1 MKKCGKECIFF
12 MVSDEYEKAM
22 HLGQKEYSAC
32 INKGLHPY
40 LTCMEDIM
48 APYET
53 ESKVK
58 LGLQEIPLNQVVG
71 TFAEG
76 RSSAFARNFMPLLE
90 SETEFGQK
98 WMTLYS
104 SMLEEGLRDPIICY
118 EFLNKFYVQ
127 EGNKRVS
134 VSKYIGAVTIEANV
148 TRIIPKRTD
157 AKEIQLY
164 YEFLEFFEKTGVNYL
179 TFTKTG
185 SYGLLLKEL
194 KENPEDPWTEEDAMD
209 LRSAYA
215 RFKKEYLAA
224 GGDKLVTTV
233 ADAFLVY
240 LHIFGYAATKDA
252 TSSELSKNISRVW
265 SEFKIYGRERQ
276 ASISMNPVEDP
287 KKHVFT
293 NLIPQKQHAV
303 AWIHEKSPEV
313 SAWTY
318 NHELGREHVEDVFG
332 NRIRTGS
339 FYDVPAE
346 KADEVIADVISK
358 GFDIIFATSP
368 QHIAA
373 CAKAAV
379 LHPDVKFL
387 NCSLNT
393 SYKSVRSY
401 YLRTYEAKF
410 IIGCIAG
417 AMADNNRVGYIADYP
432 VFGSVASINA
442 FALGAKSVNPRAE
455 IYLDWSTLKERTDD
469 GLFDRNDVY
478 IISNRDLN
486 SPATISREFGLYKRG
501 ETPVNYAMPVWH
513 WGKLYEEILRSIL
526 NNNWKDEEE
535 SAGIYALNYWWGMSS
550 GAIDVITSQKLPPEL
565 LRLTETLKTAII
577 NRSLVPFS
585 GLLRFQD
592 GSCLDAGEG
601 LAPEDLI
608 RMDQLVEGIHGHI
621 PVPDELRDEF
631 RDFMNS
637 QAVFRPEAETQL

>member
-1 MKKCGKECIFF
+1 MTF
-12 MVSDEYEKAM
+12 DEYEKAM

-40 LTCMEDIM
+40 LICMEDIM

-76 RSSAFARNFMPLLE
+76 RSSAFARNFMPLLDTD
-90 SETEFGQK
+90 SEFALK
-98 WMTLYS
+98 WMALYD

-134 VSKYIGAVTIEANV
+134 VSKYMGAVTIEAQV

-185 SYGLLLKEL
+185 SYGLLLKEI
-194 KENPEDPWTEEDAMD
+194 KEDSDSGFTEDDAMD

-224 GGDKLVTTV
+224 GGEKLVTTV

-240 LHIFGYAATKDA
+240 LHIFGYASLKDA
-252 TSSELSKNISRVW
+252 TGSELSRNITRVW
-265 SEFKIYGRERQ
+265 SEFKIYGRDRQ
-276 ASISMNPVEDP
+276 AAISLNPVEDP

-293 NLIPQKQHAV
+293 NLIPQKRHAA
-303 AWIHEKSPEV
+303 AWIYEKNATV

-318 NHELGREHVEDVFG
+318 SHELGREHVEELFK
-332 NRIRTGS
+332 NRMSADAFFDIS
-339 FYDVPAE
+339 AE
-346 KADEVIADVISK
+346 QADEKLEEIIK
-358 GFDIIFATSP
+358 QGYDIIFATSP

-373 CAKAAV
+373 CVKAAAA
-379 LHPDVKFL
+379 HPDVKFL

-417 AMADNNRVGYIADYP
+417 AMADNNHIGYLADYP

-442 FALGAKSVNPRAE
+442 FTLGARAVNPRAE
-455 IYLDWSTLKERTDD
+455 IFLDWSTLKDHTEGDM
-469 GLFDRNDVY
+469 FAKNDVY
-478 IISNRDLN
+478 IISNRDLIA
-486 SPATISREFGLYKRG
+486 PAHASREFGLYCVG

-513 WGKLYEEILRSIL
+513 WGKMYEEILRSIL
-526 NNNWKDEEE
+526 NNNWKDEDE
-535 SAGIYALNYWWGMSS
+535 SVGIYALNYWWGMSS
-550 GAIDVITSQKLPPEL
+550 GAIDVITSQKLPTEL
-565 LRLTETLKTAII
+565 HKLTETLKTAII
-577 NRSLVPFS
+577 NRTLIPFS
-585 GLLRFQD
+585 GLITFAD
-592 GSCLDAGEG
+592 GTTLDAGDG
-601 LAPEDLI
+601 LIPEEII
-608 RMDQLVEGIHGHI
+608 RMNRLVEGIHGFI
-621 PVPDELRDEF
+621 PGPDDLREEF
-631 RDFMNS
+631 REFMTA
-637 QAVFRPEAETQL
+637 QAIFRPEAETQL

>member
-1 MKKCGKECIFF
+1 MTN
-12 MVSDEYEKAM
+12 DEYEKAM

-32 INKGLHPY
+32 ISKGLHPY
-40 LTCMEDIM
+40 LICMEDIM

-76 RSSAFARNFMPLLE
+76 RSNAFARNFMPLLGPD
-90 SETEFGQK
+90 SEFGYK
-98 WMTLYS
+98 WMALYD

-134 VSKYIGAVTIEANV
+134 VSKFMGAVTIEAEV
-148 TRIIPKRTD
+148 TRVIPKRTD

-164 YEFLEFFEKTGVNYL
+164 YEFLDFFEKTGVNYL

-185 SYGLLLKEL
+185 SYALFYKEI
-194 KENPEDPWTEEDAMD
+194 KENPDTPFTEEDAMD

-215 RFKKEYLAA
+215 RFRKEYLAA
-224 GGDKLVTTV
+224 GGEKLVTTV

-240 LHIFGYAATKDA
+240 LHIFGYAAAKDA
-252 TSSELSKNISRVW
+252 GSSELSKNISRVW
-265 SEFKIYGRERQ
+265 SEFKIYGRDRQ
-276 ASISMNPVEDP
+276 AAISLNPVEDP

-293 NLIPQKQHAV
+293 NLIPQKQHSV
-303 AWIHEKSPEV
+303 AWIHEKDTSV

-318 NHELGREHVEDVFG
+318 SHELGREHVEDVFG
-332 NRIRTGS
+332 NRIRTAS
-339 FYDVPAE
+339 FFDISAD
-346 KADEVIADVISK
+346 KADDELEAIIRQ
-358 GFDIIFATSP
+358 GYDIIFATSP

-373 CAKAAV
+373 CAKAAAT
-379 LHPDVKFL
+379 HPDVKIL

-393 SYKSVRSY
+393 SYKHVRSY

-417 AMADNNRVGYIADYP
+417 AMADNNRVGYVADYP

-442 FALGAKSVNPRAE
+442 FALGAKAVNPRAE
-455 IYLDWSTLKERTDD
+455 VFLDWSTLKNRSDD
-469 GLFDRNDVY
+469 DLFDRNDVY

-486 SPATISREFGLYKRG
+486 APASASREFGLYEKG

-526 NNNWKDEEE
+526 NNNWKDEDE
-535 SAGIYALNYWWGMSS
+535 SVGIYALNYWWGMSA
-550 GAIDVITSQKLPPEL
+550 GAIDVITSLKLPPEL

-577 NRSLVPFS
+577 NRTLVPFS
-585 GLLRFQD
+585 GQITFQD
-592 GSCLDAGEG
+592 GTSLDAGEG
-601 LAPEDLI
+601 LAPEEII
-608 RMDQLVEGIHGHI
+608 RMDRLVDGIHGFI
-621 PVPDELRDEF
+621 PGPDDLRDEF
-631 RDFMNS
+631 REFMTA

>member
-1 MKKCGKECIFF
+1 MI
-12 MVSDEYEKAM
+12 SDEYEKAM

-32 INKGLHPY
+32 INKGLRPY
-40 LTCMEDIM
+40 LICMEDIM

-71 TFAEG
+71 TYAEG

-90 SETEFGQK
+90 PESEFGQK
-98 WMTLYS
+98 WINLYA
-104 SMLEEGLRDPIICY
+104 SMLDEGLREPIICY

-148 TRIIPKRTD
+148 TRIIPKRND
-157 AKEIQLY
+157 SKEIQLY
-164 YEFLEFFEKTGVNYL
+164 YEFLDFYEKTGVNYL

-194 KENPEDPWTEEDAMD
+194 KESPEDPWTEEDAMD
-209 LRSAYA
+209 LRSIYA
-215 RFKKEYLAA
+215 RFHKEYLAA

-240 LHIFGYAATKDA
+240 LHIFGYAAAKDA
-252 TSSELSKNISRVW
+252 TSSELSKNIARVW
-265 SEFKIYGRERQ
+265 SEFRIYGQDRQ
-276 ASISMNPVEDP
+276 AAISLNPVEDP

-293 NLIPQKQHAV
+293 NLIPQKQHAA
-303 AWIHEKSPEV
+303 AWIHEKDPDI

-318 NHELGREHVEDVFG
+318 NHELGREHVENVFG
-332 NRIRTGS
+332 NRILTGS
-339 FYDVPAE
+339 FYNIPAE
-346 KADEVIADVISK
+346 RADEEIANLIAK

-373 CAKAAV
+373 CARAAV
-379 LHPDVKFL
+379 THPDVKFL

-417 AMADNNRVGYIADYP
+417 AMADNNRVGYVADYP

-442 FALGAKSVNPRAE
+442 FALGAKAVNPRAE
-455 IYLDWSTLKERTDD
+455 VYLEWSTLRDSNPGEI
-469 GLFDRNDVY
+469 FDREDVR
-478 IISNRDLN
+478 IISNRDLIA
-486 SPATISREFGLYKRG
+486 PAHATREFGLYLRG

-513 WGKLYEEILRSIL
+513 WGKMYEEILRSIL
-526 NNNWKDEEE
+526 NNNWKDEDE
-535 SAGIYALNYWWGMSS
+535 SVGNYALNYWWGMSS
-550 GAIDVITSQKLPPEL
+550 GAIDVITSLKLPPEL
-565 LRLTETLKTAII
+565 LRLTETLKKAIS
-577 NRSLVPFS
+577 NRTLVPFS
-585 GLLRFQD
+585 GLLHFQD

-601 LAPEDLI
+601 LSPEDII
-608 RMDQLVEGIHGHI
+608 RMDHLVEGIHGHV

-631 RDFMNS
+631 DGLMTA

>member
-1 MKKCGKECIFF
+1 MTF
-12 MVSDEYEKAM
+12 DEYEKAM

-32 INKGLHPY
+32 MNKGLHPY
-40 LTCMEDIM
+40 LICMEDVM

-53 ESKVK
+53 EAKVK

-76 RSSAFARNFMPLLE
+76 RSNAFARNFMPLLDTD
-90 SETEFGQK
+90 TEFAQK
-98 WMTLYS
+98 WMALYE

-134 VSKYIGAVTIEANV
+134 VSKYMGAVTIEAQV
-148 TRIIPKRTD
+148 VRIVPKRTD

-164 YEFLEFFEKTGVNYL
+164 YEFLDFFEKTGVNYL
-179 TFTKTG
+179 TFTKAG
-185 SYGLLLKEL
+185 SYTLLLKEI
-194 KENPEDPWTEEDAMD
+194 KEDKPDSVFTEDDAMN

-224 GGDKLVTTV
+224 GGEKLVTTV

-240 LHIFGYAATKDA
+240 LHIFGYASLKDA
-252 TSSELSKNISRVW
+252 TGSELSRNITRVW

-276 ASISMNPVEDP
+276 AAISLNPVEDP
-287 KKHVFT
+287 KKHVIT
-293 NLIPQKQHAV
+293 NLLPQKQHKA
-303 AWIHEKSPEV
+303 AWVHEKNTTV

-318 NHELGREHVEDVFG
+318 SHELGREHVEDIFG
-332 NRIRTGS
+332 SRIQTAS
-339 FYDVPAE
+339 FFDVSAE
-346 KADEVIADVISK
+346 HADEELEKIIRQ
-358 GFDIIFATSP
+358 GYDILFCTSP

-373 CAKAAV
+373 CAKAAAT
-379 LHPDVKFL
+379 HPDVKIL

-393 SYKSVRSY
+393 SYKHVRSY

-432 VFGSVASINA
+432 VFGSAASINA
-442 FALGAKSVNPRAE
+442 FALGARAVNPRAE
-455 IYLDWSTLKERTDD
+455 VYLDWSTLK
-469 GLFDRNDVY
+469 DRSGGNVFEQNDVY
-478 IISNRDLN
+478 IVSNRDLIA
-486 SPATISREFGLYKRG
+486 PAQASREFGLYQTG

-513 WGKLYEEILRSIL
+513 WGKMYEEILRSIL
-526 NNNWKDEEE
+526 NNNWKDEDD
-535 SAGIYALNYWWGMSS
+535 SVGIYALNYWWGMSS

-565 LRLTETLKTAII
+565 NRLTETLKTAII

-585 GLLRFQD
+585 GTLTFQD
-592 GSCLDAGEG
+592 GTTQDAEDG
-601 LAPEDLI
+601 LAPEELI
-608 RMDQLVEGIHGHI
+608 TMNKLLSGIHGFI
-621 PVPDELRDEF
+621 PGPDDLRDEF
-631 RDFMNS
+631 RDFMTVQS
-637 QAVFRPEAETQL
+637 LFRPEAETQL

>member
-1 MKKCGKECIFF
+1 

-90 SETEFGQK
+90 PETEFGQK

-134 VSKYIGAVTIEANV
+134 VSKYIGAVTIEAYV

-442 FALGAKSVNPRAE
+442 FALGAKSVNPRVE

-478 IISNRDLN
+478 IVSNRDLN
-486 SPATISREFGLYKRG
+486 APMTMSREFGLYERG

-577 NRSLVPFS
+577 NRSLIPFS

>member
-1 MKKCGKECIFF
+1 
-12 MVSDEYEKAM
+12 MVSDEYENAM

-90 SETEFGQK
+90 PETEFGQK

-134 VSKYIGAVTIEANV
+134 VSKYIGAVTIEAHV

-164 YEFLEFFEKTGVNYL
+164 YEFLEFFEKTGVKYL

-469 GLFDRNDVY
+469 GLFDRHDVY
-478 IISNRDLN
+478 IVSNRDLN
-486 SPATISREFGLYKRG
+486 APMTMSREFGLYERG

-577 NRSLVPFS
+577 NRSLIPFS

>member
-1 MKKCGKECIFF
+1 MI
-12 MVSDEYEKAM
+12 SDEYEKAM

-90 SETEFGQK
+90 PETEFAMK
-98 WMTLYS
+98 WMALYS
-104 SMLEEGLRDPIICY
+104 SMLEEGLREPIIAY

-134 VSKYIGAVTIEANV
+134 VSKYIGAVTIEAQV

-185 SYGLLLKEL
+185 SYALLLKEL
-194 KENPEDPWTEEDAMD
+194 KENPESPWTEEDAMD
-209 LRSAYA
+209 LRSIYA
-215 RFKKEYLAA
+215 RFRKEYLAA

-252 TSSELSKNISRVW
+252 TSTELSKNISRVW

-303 AWIHEKSPEV
+303 AWLHERNPEV

-339 FYDVPAE
+339 FYDVPAD

-379 LHPDVKFL
+379 THPDVKFL

-455 IYLDWSTLKERTDD
+455 IYLDWSTLKERTDGD
-469 GLFDRNDVY
+469 LFDRNDVY
-478 IISNRDLN
+478 IVSDRDLN
-486 SPATISREFGLYKRG
+486 APIAVSREFGLYERG

-577 NRSLVPFS
+577 NRTLVPFS
-585 GLLRFQD
+585 GLIRFQD

-608 RMDQLVEGIHGHI
+608 RMDKLVEGIHGHI

>member
-1 MKKCGKECIFF
+1 
-12 MVSDEYEKAM
+12 MVSDEYERAM

-90 SETEFGQK
+90 PETEFGQK

-134 VSKYIGAVTIEANV
+134 VSKYIGAVTIEAHV

-478 IISNRDLN
+478 IVSNRDLN
-486 SPATISREFGLYKRG
+486 APMTMSREFGLYERG

-577 NRSLVPFS
+577 NRSLIPFS